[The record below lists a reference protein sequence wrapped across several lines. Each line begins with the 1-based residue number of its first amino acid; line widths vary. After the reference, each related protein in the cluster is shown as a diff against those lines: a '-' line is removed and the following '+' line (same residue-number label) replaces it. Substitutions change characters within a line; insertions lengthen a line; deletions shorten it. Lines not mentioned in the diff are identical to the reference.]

1 MMKAGDASFLLFLV
15 GCSTVANAPP
25 TVPAVPVTKR
35 MDPLCCPRKDPA
47 GVAIDH
53 GRLAVNGKTL
63 TPEFKAIDS
72 FDVSTERREIVFSAK
87 RDASFDVGLVSL
99 DGSDI
104 HWVPEDPADEVD
116 AQWAPRGHKIS
127 FIIRRPGG
135 DLVRTVHVPTSTA
148 LTADFPYAVVR
159 SLAWD
164 TAGERYS
171 VVLTSPDASERVESL
186 KYDGGGRQT
195 VIAPDAKLDLDIQPV
210 AGGLMLRPAL
220 LRYNEKLPLVVWVSD
235 EPRVWNDARGA
246 LMKNR
251 RMAMMIVKDVP
262 AELPKEVW
270 IDQSHLFVVG
280 GPSAV
285 GHDPLTPVHTRITSG
300 ERYRVNGKVIEV
312 PSADVES
319 FASGWIAQQIK
330 GSQ

>member
-1 MMKAGDASFLLFLV
+1 MEVGRASLLLFLV
-15 GCSTVANAPP
+15 GCSTVSDAP
-25 TVPAVPVTKR
+25 PAVPPVAATKR
-35 MDPLCCPRKDPA
+35 MDALCCPRKDPV

-63 TPEFKAIDS
+63 TPEFKALDS

-87 RDASFDVGLVSL
+87 REASFDVGLVSL

-127 FIIRRPGG
+127 FIIRRTGG
-135 DLVRTVHVPTSTA
+135 DLVRTVHVPTSMA
-148 LTADFPYAVVR
+148 LTADFPYALVK

-171 VVLTSPDASERVESL
+171 VILTSPDASERVESL

-235 EPRVWNDARGA
+235 EPREWNDARGA

-251 RMAMMIVKDVP
+251 RVAMMVVKDVP
-262 AELPKEVW
+262 SELPKEAW
-270 IDQSHLFVVG
+270 IDEHSLFVVC
-280 GPSAV
+280 GPASA
-285 GHDPLTPVHTRITSG
+285 GHDRLKPVHPLITSG
-300 ERYRVNGKVIEV
+300 ERYRVKGNLIEV
-312 PSADVES
+312 PAAVVES
-319 FASGWIAQQIK
+319 FAAGWIAQQLK
-330 GSQ
+330 GIQ